1 MDIPSNRSIATATAR
16 PAGPPA
22 AATANLPMLAAPF
35 PTLTPVLIAAI
46 ASFPVLA
53 ALLAAFAAFA
63 AFATLAALAAPFA
76 PFARVADFFRPA
88 VRTVSTIEPPIK
100 LTDRS
105 LTACTFAAF
114 GFGGVLASG

>member
-53 ALLAAFAAFA
+53 ALLAAFA